1 LTNIWEESHEQPGK
15 AMVALSGLLMGF
27 LPPEK
32 PFPVERRFWCEYNCV
47 LSLAVIK
54 KGEWIVA
61 KQPLKLGYKAS
72 AEQFGARQLL
82 DFAIEA
88 EQRGFDSVW
97 ISDHFQP
104 WRHTNGHAP
113 FALSWLGALGERTQ
127 RIVMG
132 TSVLT
137 PTFRYQ
143 PPIVA
148 QAFGTLGVLF
158 PGRIILGVGS
168 GESLNEVAVTGGAWP
183 EAKER
188 LARLREAVALIK
200 QLWTR
205 ELVTFEGQYYKT
217 LNATIYDKP
226 EQPVPIYISAGGPVA
241 AKFAG
246 RDGDGFICTS
256 GKGDEL
262 YRDKLLPAVAEGAR
276 NAGRDPETIEKTI
289 EVKVSFDTDRNR
301 ALSDTRIWAALALPA
316 EDKANI
322 HDAREMERKAEAVA
336 DQAHRRWLV
345 SSDPEEHVEQLRP
358 YIELGFTHLVFH
370 APGDDQSRFLQ
381 LYSKEIL
388 PRLRERWG

>member
-1 LTNIWEESHEQPGK
+1 
-15 AMVALSGLLMGF
+15 M
-27 LPPEK
+27 
-32 PFPVERRFWCEYNCV
+32 
-47 LSLAVIK
+47 
-54 KGEWIVA
+54 A

-143 PPIVA
+143 PPVIA

-158 PGRIILGVGS
+158 PGRVILGVGS
-168 GESLNEVAVTGGAWP
+168 GESLNEVAVTGGEWP

-200 QLWTR
+200 QLWSQ
-205 ELVTFEGQYYKT
+205 EMVTFEGKYYKT
-217 LNATIYDKP
+217 LNATIYDRP

-246 RDGDGFICTS
+246 REGDGFICTS

-262 YRDKLLPAVAEGAR
+262 YREKLLPAMEEGAKSV
-276 NAGRDPETIEKTI
+276 GRDPGTIEKTI
-289 EVKVSFDTDRNR
+289 EIKVSFDKDRDR
-301 ALSDTRIWAALALPA
+301 AFNDTRIWAALALPA

-322 HDAREMERKAEAVA
+322 HDPREMERKAETVA

-345 SSDPEEHVEQLRP
+345 SSDPEEHLEQIRP
-358 YIELGFTHLVFH
+358 YIELGFTHLIFH

-381 LYSKEIL
+381 LYSQEIL

>member
-1 LTNIWEESHEQPGK
+1 MAH
-15 AMVALSGLLMGF
+15 
-27 LPPEK
+27 
-32 PFPVERRFWCEYNCV
+32 
-47 LSLAVIK
+47 
-54 KGEWIVA
+54 
-61 KQPLKLGYKAS
+61 PLKLGYKAS
-72 AEQFGARQLL
+72 AEQFGPKELL
-82 DFAIEA
+82 SFAIEA
-88 EQRGFDSVW
+88 EESGFDSVW

-113 FALSWLGALGERTQ
+113 FALSWMGALGERTQ
-127 RIVMG
+127 RIIMG

-143 PPIVA
+143 PPVVA

-158 PGRIILGVGS
+158 PGRVVLGVGS

-188 LARLREAVALIK
+188 LARLREAVALIR
-200 QLWTR
+200 QLWTQ

-246 RDGDGFICTS
+246 REGDGFICTS

>member
-1 LTNIWEESHEQPGK
+1 
-15 AMVALSGLLMGF
+15 M
-27 LPPEK
+27 
-32 PFPVERRFWCEYNCV
+32 
-47 LSLAVIK
+47 
-54 KGEWIVA
+54 A

-82 DFAIEA
+82 DYAIEA

-143 PPIVA
+143 PPVIA

-158 PGRIILGVGS
+158 PGRVILGVGS
-168 GESLNEVAVTGGAWP
+168 GESLNEVAVTGGEWP

-200 QLWTR
+200 QLWSQ
-205 ELVTFEGQYYKT
+205 EMVTFEGKYYKT
-217 LNATIYDKP
+217 LNATIYDRP

-246 RDGDGFICTS
+246 REGDGFICTS

-262 YRDKLLPAVAEGAR
+262 YREKLLPAMEEGAKSV
-276 NAGRDPETIEKTI
+276 GRDPGTIEKTI
-289 EVKVSFDTDRNR
+289 EIKVSFDKDRDR
-301 ALSDTRIWAALALPA
+301 AFNDTRIWAALALPA

-322 HDAREMERKAEAVA
+322 HDPREMERKAETVA

-345 SSDPEEHVEQLRP
+345 SSDPEEHLEQIRP
-358 YIELGFTHLVFH
+358 YIELGFTHLIFH

-381 LYSKEIL
+381 LYSQEIL

>member
-1 LTNIWEESHEQPGK
+1 
-15 AMVALSGLLMGF
+15 M
-27 LPPEK
+27 
-32 PFPVERRFWCEYNCV
+32 
-47 LSLAVIK
+47 
-54 KGEWIVA
+54 A

-82 DFAIEA
+82 DYAIEA

-143 PPIVA
+143 PPVIA

-158 PGRIILGVGS
+158 PGRVILGVGS
-168 GESLNEVAVTGGAWP
+168 GESLNEVAVTGGEWP

-200 QLWTR
+200 QLWSQ
-205 ELVTFEGQYYKT
+205 EMVTFEGKYYKT
-217 LNATIYDKP
+217 LNATIYDRP

-246 RDGDGFICTS
+246 REGDGFICTS

-262 YRDKLLPAVAEGAR
+262 YREKLLPAMEEGAKSV
-276 NAGRDPETIEKTI
+276 GRDPGTIEKTI
-289 EVKVSFDTDRNR
+289 EIKVSFDKDRDR
-301 ALSDTRIWAALALPA
+301 AFNDTRIWAALALPA

-322 HDAREMERKAEAVA
+322 HDPREMERKAETVA

-345 SSDPEEHVEQLRP
+345 SNDPEEHLEQIRP
-358 YIELGFTHLVFH
+358 YIELGFTHLIFH

-381 LYSKEIL
+381 LYSQEIL